1 MVEPDELRMVVH
13 HTIIYSSG
21 SSRYPAN
28 VVGTLRNGGNLWYFI
43 GMGNGSPNFLFTRLR
58 GF

>member
-1 MVEPDELRMVVH
+1 MIEPDELRAVGH
-13 HTIIYSSG
+13 HTIIYSPG

-28 VVGTLRNGGNLWYFI
+28 VVDPPQNGGDLWYFE
-43 GMGNGSPNFLFTRLR
+43 GMGNGSPNFIFIRLR